1 MPRSPFAW
9 FKATVYAALLAVTVV
24 LFFTDATLSSFID
37 SIGWLM
43 LLGVMEH
50 ESHRHRR
57 PMVRR
62 GERAAVVAASALAY
76 AIILT
81 AWWRYFGDGSWVR
94 FVNATAWIGVV
105 LVLSWQFYG
114 PERAMH
120 GVADRIKLGLY
131 AVLVGCAL
139 LWTFGEFPVVEAV
152 DAWLWL
158 LCFSVIEL
166 NVFGF
171 DVARPARIR
180 PATASATDTKPT
192 RMAGEAHPAP

>member
-1 MPRSPFAW
+1 MPRSPFAL
-9 FKATVYAALLAVTVV
+9 FKATVYAALVAVTVV

-37 SIGWLM
+37 SLGWLM
-43 LLGVMEH
+43 LLAVMEH

-57 PMVRR
+57 PMVHRW
-62 GERAAVVAASALAY
+62 EKAAVSGASVLAY

-81 AWWRYFGDGSWVR
+81 AWWRYFEDGSWLR

-105 LVLSWQFYG
+105 LVLLWQFYG

-120 GVADRIKLGLY
+120 GVADRVKLGLY

-139 LWTFGEFPVVEAV
+139 LWTFGDFPTVEAV

-158 LCFSVIEL
+158 LCFWVIEL
-166 NVFGF
+166 NVFGL
-171 DVARPARIR
+171 DEARPARSGQR
-180 PATASATDTKPT
+180 KNDGSATSPS
-192 RMAGEAHPAP
+192 A